1 MGTFAADQDAKLHRE
16 EAERRVREAWAAYKD
31 STQDLEGRDYDDAE
45 VKAWDR
51 LSTRLREIPTNRT
64 S

>member
-51 LSTRLREIPTNRT
+51 LSTRLREIPTDRT